1 MRDADD
7 PRNATFDPNSDATG
21 AEAAYDS
28 VRDLDVPEAP
38 WSRPSTGRIS
48 LGSLD
53 IHDRPTL
60 VP

>member
-1 MRDADD
+1 MRDHD
-7 PRNATFDPNSDATG
+7 PRNATFESDDDRPG
-21 AEAAYDS
+21 SEAAYES
-28 VRDLDVPEAP
+28 VRELETSAD
-38 WSRPSTGRIS
+38 WSRPSLARIS